1 MTSDLKMPVLAP
13 LKLRPKHREGY
24 HSKSQMNILI
34 SEQNIKTRN
43 AFRHPNICNVNYTKE
58 GDDESKLNI
67 IKSMVSELL
76 STCSNEIK
84 DKLILFF
91 KGIIVQSGKNIVRM
105 SNSNSTNDI
114 YDNKLSDLNMKFDY
128 LSKENLKM
136 KKILNEKVDEMHSMY
151 KDFHVS
157 IKKLNIDK
165 IKKLHQRKI
174 PIALSHLLKRSN
186 KMKEHKEK
194 NDENKANDNRNFD
207 FSHLTFNDFNFRS
220 NTEVS

>member
-1 MTSDLKMPVLAP
+1 
-13 LKLRPKHREGY
+13 
-24 HSKSQMNILI
+24 
-34 SEQNIKTRN
+34 
-43 AFRHPNICNVNYTKE
+43 
-58 GDDESKLNI
+58 
-67 IKSMVSELL
+67 
-76 STCSNEIK
+76 
-84 DKLILFF
+84 
-91 KGIIVQSGKNIVRM
+91 M

-165 IKKLHQRKI
+165 IKTLHQRKI

-194 NDENKANDNRNFD
+194 MMRIKRI
-207 FSHLTFNDFNFRS
+207 
-220 NTEVS
+220 

>member
-1 MTSDLKMPVLAP
+1 
-13 LKLRPKHREGY
+13 
-24 HSKSQMNILI
+24 
-34 SEQNIKTRN
+34 
-43 AFRHPNICNVNYTKE
+43 
-58 GDDESKLNI
+58 
-67 IKSMVSELL
+67 MVSELL

-84 DKLILFF
+84 DKLILFC

-165 IKKLHQRKI
+165 IKTLHQRKI

-194 NDENKANDNRNFD
+194 MMRIKRMI
-207 FSHLTFNDFNFRS
+207 
-220 NTEVS
+220 TEILIFLI